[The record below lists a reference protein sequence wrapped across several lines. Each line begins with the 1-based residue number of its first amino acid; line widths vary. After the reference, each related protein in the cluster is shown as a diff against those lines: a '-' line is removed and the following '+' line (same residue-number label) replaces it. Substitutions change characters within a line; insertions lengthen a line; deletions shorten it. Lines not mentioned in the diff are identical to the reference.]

1 MHYIQFQLPP
11 NNHVS
16 RRLLLPSWVMGRK
29 RGFAWIA
36 LTCLRSHRSTNVWT
50 TQSCSLLTTGF
61 FQVRDQIQVITEPVE
76 PSARPLG
83 LGSKSISQ
91 QHAMHASQKSYSI
104 HAESFASTPKSSN
117 KQKKPLLAG
126 GQQVLFLCWP
136 LVKIKQIHI
145 QQSSYQSLILLWFV
159 TIQLWWCST
168 LAW

>member
-1 MHYIQFQLPP
+1 MHYIKFQLPP

-36 LTCLRSHRSTNVWT
+36 LTCLRSHRSTNFWT

-104 HAESFASTPKSSN
+104 HAESFSSTPKSSN
-117 KQKKPLLAG
+117 
-126 GQQVLFLCWP
+126 QQTTASACRGP
-136 LVKIKQIHI
+136 T
-145 QQSSYQSLILLWFV
+145 SLILML
-159 TIQLWWCST
+159 TTC
-168 LAW
+168 